1 MAREKMV
8 TRTIVSFEVKVFG
21 INLVDGTAVTSEYE
35 ISGNFKDNTDM
46 LKLIKKNYDNEQLVN
61 AAIASVETKE
71 KLFGMSE
78 SDFMKYAKELPPR
91 KAYEQQ

>member
-8 TRTIVSFEVKVFG
+8 TRTIVSFEVKVLG

-35 ISGNFKDNTDM
+35 ISGNFKDNADM
-46 LKLIKKNYDNEQLVN
+46 LKFIKKNYDNEQLVN
-61 AAIASVETKE
+61 ATIASVETKE

-78 SDFMKYAKELPPR
+78 AEFMKYAKELPPR
-91 KAYEQQ
+91 KAQEQ